1 MIKKMGGTCVL
12 FNLFKLVTDLKLLTS
27 QNIFLLD
34 KMVEKI
40 QYFQHVFWFFF
51 LPLVITRRTQA

>member
-1 MIKKMGGTCVL
+1 MINKMGGRCVL
-12 FNLFKLVTDLKLLTS
+12 FNLFKLVTDLNLLTS

-34 KMVEKI
+34 KMVEKT
-40 QYFQHVFWFFF
+40 QYFQHVFLVFF